1 MALITNSAL
10 IVNWTDINMYI
21 QEPMHSCFITNGSIQ
36 NELSYEYRKEE
47 TYAFPYLTPN
57 SFSSEKNLSQFWKYK
72 PEEVNKTRLVFNLIG
87 SDFYDLGCNT
97 QFYPVF
103 RDYGLVSE
111 DTLDK
116 AFAILNSTQIAT
128 TAESLNTAYR
138 VGFELA
144 HNILRVFWKPT
155 PLITDQV
162 DLIYEK
168 HFRDNYIIGMQLRYE
183 YLDCLDIL
191 AFVKCAYQIEAKVK
205 TTKPFKW
212 FISSDDSN
220 NIEKIRRQYPEKVI
234 TASGKITHVNYDTS
248 GFARA
253 LVDIELLAKT
263 DELIITGSS
272 SFGFDFLLLL
282 NISFRFNYKTFFFY

>member
-1 MALITNSAL
+1 MALVTNSAL

-36 NELSYEYRKEE
+36 NELSYAYRKEE
-47 TYAFPYLTPN
+47 TWKFPSRTTN
-57 SFSSEKNLSQFWKYK
+57 SFSAKKNLANFWKYK
-72 PEEVNKTRLVFNLIG
+72 PEKVNNKHRLVFDDISPG
-87 SDFYDLGCNT
+87 FYDLACNI

-103 RDYGLVSE
+103 RDYGLVSD
-111 DTLDK
+111 DTLGK
-116 AFAILNSTQIAT
+116 AFAIMNSSKIVTSSET
-128 TAESLNTAYR
+128 LNTVYR

-144 HNILRVFWKPT
+144 YNILRVFWKPT

-162 DLIYEK
+162 DLVFEK
-168 HFRDNYIIGMQLRYE
+168 HFRDNYVIGMQLRYE
-183 YLDCLDIL
+183 YLDCFDTL

-212 FISSDDSN
+212 FISSDNSN
-220 NIEKIRRQYPEKVI
+220 SIEKIRRLYPEKVI
-234 TASGKITHVNYDTS
+234 TASGKITHVHHDTS

-253 LVDIELLAKT
+253 LIDVELLAKT

-272 SFGFDFLLLL
+272 TFGFDFIFIFERMIL
-282 NISFRFNYKTFFFY
+282 IY